1 MEKASNDVSIL
12 GISLFLVAS
21 ETRVESTRVFI
32 FSSYSSLHR
41 LHISI
46 SQKKTY
52 SNLRFIF
59 IPYFFSAKKP
69 PTWLESH
76 QTILQLFII
85 SLSLSSSRSLSLSM
99 NPFCF
104 LLILILLLFYSLRLI
119 CSVSLS
125 VLPLFYTFF
134 PMRILFDAIFSL
146 DIIIL
151 LFQFAIT
158 NQFGS
163 EESGKECQF
172 QSRRHEDTFLSFD
185 IANKNGQP

>member
-1 MEKASNDVSIL
+1 MEKASNNVSIL

-41 LHISI
+41 LRISI
-46 SQKKTY
+46 SQKKLIQTY
-52 SNLRFIF
+52 VLFLSLTFFLLRN
-59 IPYFFSAKKP
+59 
-69 PTWLESH
+69 H
-76 QTILQLFII
+76 QLDLKVIKQFYNFLL